1 MFFIEP
7 GVFIVILTVFRREV
21 IMKIDYLLH
30 TPYPR
35 LSKHLSVNI
44 MKGYKNEQHSLHM
57 LPQVSIRHAPST
69 HKESFLHLRI
79 ILVYLR
85 SYDPINASS

>member
-1 MFFIEP
+1 MFFVEP

-44 MKGYKNEQHSLHM
+44 MKGYKN
-57 LPQVSIRHAPST
+57 
-69 HKESFLHLRI
+69 
-79 ILVYLR
+79 
-85 SYDPINASS
+85 

>member
-1 MFFIEP
+1 MFFVEP
-7 GVFIVILTVFRREV
+7 GVFIVILKGFRREV

-44 MKGYKNEQHSLHM
+44 MKGYKNAYRLSMRLKN
-57 LPQVSIRHAPST
+57 P
-69 HKESFLHLRI
+69 
-79 ILVYLR
+79 
-85 SYDPINASS
+85 